1 MEENNYQTGNDT
13 NAQDGMQSGAENV
26 GTDAVNNST
35 QQTNTTQQNNEPYEQ
50 RPSQLYGRTAYQ
62 QQNQANAQNNNPYGN
77 QNGYNNQYNNP
88 YGNQNGYNNQNN
100 NPYGNQNGY
109 NNQYNNPYG
118 NQNGYNNQNNNPY
131 GNQNGYN
138 NQYNNPYGNQNGYNN
153 YNNYNNQYNNPNRA
167 MHGNVSDIFCYV
179 LLVLMPLANIISI
192 ITYDMTIKVLQGISF
207 TESFYDEYM
216 NGIVELSSQPAY
228 MALAMISNVISIG
241 YIVFVI
247 LDIVKIHKENYKITG
262 LILFAIFLKPGYF
275 LWRAHVLGRKKT
287 GPVIYT
293 IAYCVLILGQL
304 IFYFARALSISMPM
318 VESMY

>member
-1 MEENNYQTGNDT
+1 MEENNYQSGNDT
-13 NAQDGMQSGAENV
+13 NAQDGMQSGAENMR
-26 GTDAVNNST
+26 TDAVNNSA
-35 QQTNTTQQNNEPYEQ
+35 QQTNTTQQNSETYEQ

-88 YGNQNGYNNQNN
+88 YGNQNGYNNQ
-100 NPYGNQNGY
+100 
-109 NNQYNNPYG
+109 YNNPYG
-118 NQNGYNNQNNNPY
+118 NQNGYNNN
-131 GNQNGYN
+131 YN
-138 NQYNNPYGNQNGYNN
+138 NQYNNQNGYRNN
-153 YNNYNNQYNNPNRA
+153 YQYNNPNRA

>member
-1 MEENNYQTGNDT
+1 MEENNYQSGNDT
-13 NAQDGMQSGAENV
+13 NAQDGMQSGAENMR
-26 GTDAVNNST
+26 TDAVNNSA
-35 QQTNTTQQNNEPYEQ
+35 QQTNTTQQNSETYEQ

-88 YGNQNGYNNQNN
+88 YGNQNGYNNQNSNPYGSQNGYNNQYN

-118 NQNGYNNQNNNPY
+118 NQNGYNNN
-131 GNQNGYN
+131 YN
-138 NQYNNPYGNQNGYNN
+138 NQYNNQNGYRNN
-153 YNNYNNQYNNPNRA
+153 YQYNNPNRA